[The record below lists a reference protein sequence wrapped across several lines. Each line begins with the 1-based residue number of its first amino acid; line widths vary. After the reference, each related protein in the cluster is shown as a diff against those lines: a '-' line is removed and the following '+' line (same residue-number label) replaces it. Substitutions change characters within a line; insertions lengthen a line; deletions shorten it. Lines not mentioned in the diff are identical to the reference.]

1 MADLQ
6 LSREELLKDI
16 TERYIKLRDG
26 GVESQEIM
34 RLLGYGCVVDGSFR
48 LGHSDIIGG
57 TFRISGRKRQE
68 FLELYGCGGTSELD
82 SLANYAEALKKADA
96 NIQALLGT
104 L

>member
-1 MADLQ
+1 MAETQ
-6 LSREELLKDI
+6 LSREELLKDV
-16 TERYIKLRDG
+16 TERYVKLRDG
-26 GVESQEIM
+26 GVESQEIR

-68 FLELYGCGGTSELD
+68 FLDRYGGGTSELD
-82 SLANYAEALKKADA
+82 SLVNYAEALKKADD